1 MAKKIMIQNL
11 EMCLKADILYDVL
24 YLAEFFTTT
33 MSSWAKIFKLCIPLL
48 PKSEQPVFLKR
59 FLSKV
64 FFICKANKHFS
75 SIREINQT

>member
-11 EMCLKADILYDVL
+11 EKCLKADILYDVL

-48 PKSEQPVFLKR
+48 PKSEQSVVVTIYKQ
-59 FLSKV
+59 
-64 FFICKANKHFS
+64 
-75 SIREINQT
+75 SIFYL